1 MPHVRGHGGSSR
13 DEPTTYGMPRREAL
27 SRGRQQLD
35 LINKQKA
42 ALDRMSEDI
51 YSDPSIENLIG
62 LRKQSNKVKS
72 LIESGNKI
80 ADVLNATHPRKK
92 KKGFN

>member
-1 MPHVRGHGGSSR
+1 MPHVRGHAGSAR
-13 DEPTTYGMPRREAL
+13 EEPTTYGMPRREAL
-27 SRGRQQLD
+27 NRGRQHLD

-42 ALDRMSEDI
+42 ALERISENI
-51 YSDPSIENLIG
+51 YSDPSIRNLLS
-62 LRKQSNKVKS
+62 LRKQGNKTKS

-92 KKGFN
+92 KKGYN

>member
-1 MPHVRGHGGSSR
+1 MPHKRGHAGSAR
-13 DEPTTYGMPRREAL
+13 EDATTYGMPRREAL
-27 SRGRQQLD
+27 SRGRQHLA
-35 LINKQKA
+35 LINKSKA
-42 ALDRMSEDI
+42 TLDRMSENI
-51 YSDPSIENLIG
+51 YSDPSIRNLIG

-80 ADVLNATHPRKK
+80 ADVLFATHPRNK

>member
-1 MPHVRGHGGSSR
+1 MPHVRGHAGSAR
-13 DEPTTYGMPRREAL
+13 EEPTTYGMPRREAL
-27 SRGRQQLD
+27 SRGRQHLD

-42 ALDRMSEDI
+42 ALDRMSEEI

-72 LIESGNKI
+72 LIAVSY
-80 ADVLNATHPRKK
+80 THLRAHET
-92 KKGFN
+92 